1 MDEEYDDPLYPKMV
15 QAVQSL
21 GTVNLSKLQ
30 NMFVIGY
37 NRTCRNVERM
47 EREGLVTRD
56 PVKFHS
62 LTAIPQ
68 DRASAT

>member
-37 NRTCRNVERM
+37 NRTCRY
-47 EREGLVTRD
+47 
-56 PVKFHS
+56 FAHS
-62 LTAIPQ
+62 LTC
-68 DRASAT
+68 SS